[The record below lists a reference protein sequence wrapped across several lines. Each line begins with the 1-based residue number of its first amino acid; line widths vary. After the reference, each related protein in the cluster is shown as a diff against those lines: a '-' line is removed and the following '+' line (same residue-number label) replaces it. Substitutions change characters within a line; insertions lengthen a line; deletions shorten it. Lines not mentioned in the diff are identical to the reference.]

1 MFQSISIY
9 QLRRL
14 GVPNGPTAEP
24 PSPVGGYQQ
33 VVASGQAGGGVML
46 RQLANPTNTV
56 MGSMSSLAASL
67 GSLSGGSASG
77 AEPLNRILNALSNRG
92 LLTQQNGKFYYVGGE
107 KPAAATAANPSG
119 AMSAVSTTTTMATD
133 FSSAQSFKCLP
144 SGEQRA
150 AFFLS

>member
-1 MFQSISIY
+1 M
-9 QLRRL
+9 
-14 GVPNGPTAEP
+14 
-24 PSPVGGYQQ
+24 GGYQQ

-46 RQLANPTNTV
+46 RQLANPTNTL